1 MAICD
6 EILEESKFAIRL
18 EEWNSEEWIIIA
30 EDKNV
35 YLKLTEIIK
44 SDKSYNLRMTTNC
57 GEFINLE
64 SQYFK

>member
-1 MAICD
+1 MVICD